1 MQEVKHG
8 LDAYSEAWALTYF
21 LIKQHPKE
29 YIAYLRMLSKKKPL
43 LHDSPETRLK
53 EFQEAF
59 GNIKKLDAEFLRY
72 MGRVR

>member
-1 MQEVKHG
+1 
-8 LDAYSEAWALTYF
+8 LTYF

-43 LHDSPETRLK
+43 LRDSPETRLN
-53 EFQEAF
+53 EFQQAF
-59 GNIKKLDAEFLRY
+59 GDIKKLDTEFLRY